1 MYKTLWQDS
10 TWSRFQLLLLQ
21 KKKKITPKFH
31 GLKEQQSFYNV
42 IDMWVRNLER
52 VWLSPSN
59 LGSL

>member
-1 MYKTLWQDS
+1 MVQVPVTIVTKK
-10 TWSRFQLLLLQ
+10 

-52 VWLSPSN
+52 IWLSPSN